1 MIRSREWDHPKGISV
16 VIKDTPET
24 SLQLLVMQ
32 GPSEKITNY
41 KPRSRLHQILNLL
54 DFQAYRPMR
63 NKFLLYINHPTY
75 DILLQQLEYTET
87 SDWKQDKIV
96 CSHHS

>member
-32 GPSEKITNY
+32 GPSEKIANY
-41 KPRSRLHQILNLL
+41 EPEHGPSSTIKSVGGLIL
-54 DFQAYRPMR
+54 DFSPSGTVR
-63 NKFLLYINHPTY
+63 NKFMLFISHPVCN
-75 DILLQQLEYTET
+75 ILL
-87 SDWKQDKIV
+87 
-96 CSHHS
+96 